1 MVWDMRVKVSS
12 RVIMTLECKRNV
24 KILLI
29 YFKKDWTFD
38 RVFNI
43 LAVHKVWRD
52 GRVVEC
58 DGLENR

>member
-1 MVWDMRVKVSS
+1 
-12 RVIMTLECKRNV
+12 MTLECKRNV

>member
-1 MVWDMRVKVSS
+1 M
-12 RVIMTLECKRNV
+12 
-24 KILLI
+24 LI

-38 RVFNI
+38 LVFNI

>member
-1 MVWDMRVKVSS
+1 
-12 RVIMTLECKRNV
+12 MTVECKRNV
-24 KILLI
+24 KKLLI
-29 YFKKDWTFD
+29 YFKKGWTFD
-38 RVFNI
+38 PVFNI